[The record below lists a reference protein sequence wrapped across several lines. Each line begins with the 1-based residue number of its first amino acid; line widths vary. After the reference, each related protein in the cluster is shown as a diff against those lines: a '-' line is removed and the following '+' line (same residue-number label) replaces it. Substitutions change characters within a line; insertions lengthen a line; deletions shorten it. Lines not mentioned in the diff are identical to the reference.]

1 MWPSGR
7 HLYCGSRDLPK
18 HISFATCIA
27 ILSIAHPTLFT
38 PEAKA
43 QESCKPA
50 VVGTGTVASVRDGR
64 TVLLTDGREVR
75 LAAIE
80 VVDSSRD
87 ALRSLV
93 DGRELQLMRLG
104 SDQDRYGR
112 VVAFVRIGDA
122 QQSIQEMLV
131 AQGQARV
138 AARIGDK
145 ACADIL
151 LRSERVARAS
161 AARSLGRPQF
171 RPFAPGTSRPDCSRA
186 GPICTG
192 RGQGIVGARKRRH
205 NIFEFRAALDAR
217 LHGNDS

>member
-75 LAAIE
+75 LTAIE
-80 VVDSSRD
+80 VALVPTRIDMDARSRSF
-87 ALRSLV
+87 AS
-93 DGRELQLMRLG
+93 
-104 SDQDRYGR
+104 
-112 VVAFVRIGDA
+112 
-122 QQSIQEMLV
+122 EMLNN
-131 AQGQARV
+131 Q
-138 AARIGDK
+138 
-145 ACADIL
+145 
-151 LRSERVARAS
+151 
-161 AARSLGRPQF
+161 
-171 RPFAPGTSRPDCSRA
+171 SRKCW
-186 GPICTG
+186 
-192 RGQGIVGARKRRH
+192 
-205 NIFEFRAALDAR
+205 
-217 LHGNDS
+217 